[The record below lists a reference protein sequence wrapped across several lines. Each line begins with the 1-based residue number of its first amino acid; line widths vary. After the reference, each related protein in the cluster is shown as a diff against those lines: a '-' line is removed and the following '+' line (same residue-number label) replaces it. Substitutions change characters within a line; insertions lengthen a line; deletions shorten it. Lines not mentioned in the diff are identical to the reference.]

1 MRGTCNPHLIRSE
14 NSFARVGVIHMII
27 QRTEQETEKCTFTS
41 SISVT
46 KRIIGEEEGGEERWI
61 NRQMI
66 NK

>member
-1 MRGTCNPHLIRSE
+1 
-14 NSFARVGVIHMII
+14 MII